1 MSLTV
6 VLLGKGQRQQLAISW
21 ARWARYHR
29 RRRPASAAAAVVEV
43 AAAAPPAADA
53 QRGTVVVAFDAQ
65 QVPPARTG
73 V

>member
-6 VLLGKGQRQQLAISW
+6 VLLGKGRRQQLAISW

-29 RRRPASAAAAVVEV
+29 RRRPASAAAVVG
-43 AAAAPPAADA
+43 AASAPPAADA